1 MRQKGGFVFL
11 GIAVTL
17 MFSGVTLVFGQE
29 MPQIKSEIQT
39 EPDIQW
45 LWGEALSVDT
55 QKNEIQ
61 VKYLD
66 YETEQEKE
74 ATVIVDDK
82 TTYENIKS
90 LSDIKIKDTLSI
102 DYVVSPEGKNIARNI
117 SIEKPEPPAETPG
130 KEASSTETVP
140 QDLEPADKTQ

>member
-1 MRQKGGFVFL
+1 MRQKTVFVSL
-11 GIAVTL
+11 GIAFTL
-17 MFSGVTLVFGQE
+17 ILAGRTFTLGQE

-45 LWGEALSVDT
+45 LWGEALSVDA
-55 QKNEIQ
+55 QKNEIV

-74 ATVIVDDK
+74 ATVILDDK

-90 LSDIKIKDTLSI
+90 LSEIKIKDTLSI
-102 DYVVSPEGKNIARNI
+102 DYVVSPEGKNIAKNI
-117 SIEKPEPPAETPG
+117 SIEKPEPPAETQG
-130 KEASSTETVP
+130 KGASSTETVP
-140 QDLEPADKTQ
+140 SDLEPAGTAQ